1 MTGVKNRRVCR
12 LFCAC
17 FQVSRGWFHSDEKRV
32 PFEMFAGGG
41 RPASRKVL
49 IQQLEVGD
57 FIRLHQD
64 PVGKG
69 ATTGAANLVRQ
80 QLDRAVEDSVIVWF
94 NNAKSAVIE
103 QPNHASFFDGPPEHR
118 IRLQHLQ
125 PFWRGFRDPGTDDGF
140 LEIG

>member
-1 MTGVKNRRVCR
+1 MARFLAPEAFRAATEDLSLLPFNLERTGTDQYLVAN
-12 LFCAC
+12 
-17 FQVSRGWFHSDEKRV
+17 
-32 PFEMFAGGG
+32 M
-41 RPASRKVL
+41 
-49 IQQLEVGD
+49 VGD

-103 QPNHASFFDGPPEHR
+103 QPNHASFFDGSPEHR
-118 IRLQHLQ
+118 IRLQHAQ

-140 LEIG
+140 LETG

>member
-1 MTGVKNRRVCR
+1 MI
-12 LFCAC
+12 
-17 FQVSRGWFHSDEKRV
+17 RGWFHSDEKRV

-41 RPASRKVL
+41 RPASRKAL
-49 IQQLEVGD
+49 IQQLDVGD

-69 ATTGAANLVRQ
+69 ATTGAANLIRQ

-103 QPNHASFFDGPPEHR
+103 QPNHASFFDGSPEHR
-118 IRLQHLQ
+118 IG
-125 PFWRGFRDPGTDDGF
+125 WNGAG
-140 LEIG
+140 

>member
-1 MTGVKNRRVCR
+1 MRVCR

-17 FQVSRGWFHSDEKRV
+17 FQVIGGRFHSDEKCV

-49 IQQLEVGD
+49 IQQLEVSD
-57 FIRLHQD
+57 FIGLHQD

-69 ATTGAANLVRQ
+69 ATTGAANLIGQ

-103 QPNHASFFDGPPEHR
+103 QPNHSSFFDGLPEHR
-118 IRLQHLQ
+118 IRLQHQTTILARLQ
-125 PFWRGFRDPGTDDGF
+125 RSRDRRRLFWK
-140 LEIG
+140 

>member
-1 MTGVKNRRVCR
+1 MCR

-17 FQVSRGWFHSDEKRV
+17 FQVIGGCFHSDEKRV

-49 IQQLEVGD
+49 IQRLEVGD

-69 ATTGAANLVRQ
+69 ATTGTANLVRQ

-94 NNAKSAVIE
+94 NNAESAVIE
-103 QPNHASFFDGPPEHR
+103 QPKHASFFDGPPEHR

-125 PFWRGFRDPGTDDGF
+125 PFWRGFRDLGTDDGF

>member
-1 MTGVKNRRVCR
+1 MCR

-32 PFEMFAGGG
+32 PLEMFAGGG

-49 IQQLEVGD
+49 IQQLDVGD
-57 FIRLHQD
+57 LIRLHQY

-69 ATTGAANLVRQ
+69 ATTGTANLVRQ

-103 QPNHASFFDGPPEHR
+103 QPKHASFFDGPPEHR

-125 PFWRGFRDPGTDDGF
+125 PFWRGFRDHQGADGF